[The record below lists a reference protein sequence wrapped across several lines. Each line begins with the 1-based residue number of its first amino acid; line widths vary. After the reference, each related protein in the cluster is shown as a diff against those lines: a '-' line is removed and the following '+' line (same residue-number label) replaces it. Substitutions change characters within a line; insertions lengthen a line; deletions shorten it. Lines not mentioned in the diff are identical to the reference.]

1 MSCQSCDTTHFIEN
15 QVVLEK
21 LSLMKKLSVKSVIP
35 YSMLKKP
42 QKVTDLEINYSNV
55 WENL

>member
-15 QVVLEK
+15 QVLEK

-35 YSMLKKP
+35 YCTLKKP
-42 QKVTDLEINYSNV
+42 QKLTDLEINYSNV

>member
-21 LSLMKKLSVKSVIP
+21 LSLMKKLRVKSVIP
-35 YSMLKKP
+35 YCMLEKP